1 MLNHFPT
8 PYPEETFYSV
18 LCRYYISTGIRE
30 MATVD
35 RELFGGKNGSSICTL
50 YPNRTMEC
58 YHFRRV
64 SKRTKSM
71 IE

>member
-1 MLNHFPT
+1 MLIHFPT

-35 RELFGGKNGSSICTL
+35 RVQIAAANGRWCGA
-50 YPNRTMEC
+50 
-58 YHFRRV
+58 
-64 SKRTKSM
+64 KRPQCGASGHL
-71 IE
+71 